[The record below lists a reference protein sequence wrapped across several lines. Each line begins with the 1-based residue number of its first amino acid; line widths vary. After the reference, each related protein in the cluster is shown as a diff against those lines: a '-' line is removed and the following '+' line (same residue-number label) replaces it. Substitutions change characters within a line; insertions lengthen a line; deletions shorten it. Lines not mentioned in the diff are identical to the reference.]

1 MFLPISGLSHN
12 RTMLIHPQFD
22 PVALQLGPVAVHWYG
37 LTYLAAFALFVF
49 LARLRLAHP
58 DVAQRGPGV
67 WNAQTIDDLLFYGV
81 VGVILGGRLG

>member
-1 MFLPISGLSHN
+1 
-12 RTMLIHPQFD
+12 MLIHPQFD

-67 WNAQTIDDLLFYGV
+67 WNVQTIDDLLFYDEAMRPPRGP
-81 VGVILGGRLG
+81 GKERVIQWSAS